1 MKKYILTLIIPF
13 VLFAQSTQQIQ
24 KEINEARRQYEHAKE
39 LFNPWYSGPLLTG
52 GAHMMAPGYIGL
64 QPYLFVADNYAV
76 FDGHYTSHGIP
87 DLIQLNPQI
96 NALQAG
102 ITSWLD
108 IALGIQGFCNWQD
121 NKYSGGLGDTAVTLG
136 FPLLVEDLYV
146 PAMKI
151 GIQETFPTGR
161 YQKLTPG
168 KVAVQGIGMGSYQ
181 TTLSYRIAKLCFW
194 STLHPLNL
202 RSTVAYTIPTT
213 VHVKGFN
220 SYGGGY
226 DTRGTVRPGN
236 QLSVSVGMEW
246 SVTQRWVFAN
256 DFVYAHHNRTKF
268 SGKKGTTKDGN
279 TAHTGAPSSEQ
290 FSLAPAIEYNFSSML
305 GVLGGVWF
313 SFAGRN
319 SSKFVQGIVSVTY
332 TWKVN

>member
-1 MKKYILTLIIPF
+1 MNKYILTFILPVF
-13 VLFAQSTQQIQ
+13 LLAQSTQQIQ
-24 KEINEARRQYEHAKE
+24 KELNEAQAQYEHAKE

-52 GAHMMAPGYIGL
+52 SAHMMPPGYLSL

-76 FDGHYTSHGIP
+76 FDGDYESHGIP
-87 DLIQLNPQI
+87 DFTSLNPQI

-108 IALGIQGFCNWQD
+108 IALGIQGVCNWQD
-121 NKYSGGLGDTAVTLG
+121 GKYSGGFGDTAVTLG
-136 FPLLVEDLYV
+136 FPLLTEGLYI

-168 KVAVQGIGMGSYQ
+168 KGAVQGIGMGSYQ
-181 TTLSYRIAKLCFW
+181 TTFSYRIAKLCFW

-202 RSTVAYTIPTT
+202 RSTFAYTIPTT

-220 SYGGGY
+220 SYGGGF
-226 DTRGTVRPGN
+226 DTKGKVRPGN

-256 DFVYAHHNRTKF
+256 DIVYAHHDRTQFNGHKGVTS
-268 SGKKGTTKDGN
+268 SGKPAK
-279 TAHTGAPSSEQ
+279 TGAPSSEQ
-290 FSLAPAIEYNFSSML
+290 WSLAPAIEYNFSSML

-332 TWKVN
+332 TWKVH